1 MASSK
6 FLLVFLIISAG
17 YIFVSNYTLT
27 KGHVARTNGQHVYLR
42 SALWGIAFFVIATA
56 IEAILPKAPSLSS
69 FLHYVPNLF
78 DGNLDPLTST
88 ALIAFELSV
97 IALLILETPIK
108 ISNLIKSDSYFD
120 RLLEKRFKNTLANKA
135 MMALEGSWL
144 AIQLGS
150 YMYATWAE
158 KKSLGNNQIDLMV
171 WDSLLS
177 DSDVIM
183 TCDDSGKVFIGF
195 ALQTPDPKQANE
207 VKAIKIV
214 PIMSGTLCSEYQN
227 LHITTDYTDNFN
239 PFRDTAPDLEDSED
253 DEGLTRFNTAVVVY
267 VKKIR
272 YLRIFDIDIFENFFR
287 RKVCACG
294 NDIYLPRPQHH
305 KLPIAI
311 ASNQQS

>member
-6 FLLVFLIISAG
+6 FLLVFLIIAAG
-17 YIFVSNYTLT
+17 YIFISSHTLT
-27 KGHVARTNGQHVYLR
+27 KGHVARTNGQHVYLK
-42 SALWGIAFFVIATA
+42 SALWGIAFFLLA
-56 IEAILPKAPSLSS
+56 IFIGTILPKVPTLSS
-69 FLHYVPNLF
+69 ALHYVPELF
-78 DGNLDPLTST
+78 NGNLDPLTST
-88 ALIAFELSV
+88 ALIALELSV
-97 IALLILETPIK
+97 ITLILLETPIK
-108 ISNLIKSDSYFD
+108 ISNLIRPDSSFD
-120 RLLEKRFKNTLANKA
+120 RLLEKRFKYTLANKI
-135 MMALEGSWL
+135 MMTLEGGWL

-150 YMYATWAE
+150 NMYAKWAE
-158 KKSLGNNQIDLMV
+158 RKSLGNNQVDLMV

-195 ALQTPDPKQANE
+195 ALQTPDPKQAQE

-227 LHITTDYTDNFN
+227 LHITTDYSDNFS
-239 PFRDTAPDLEDSED
+239 PFFDDALKSEDSE
-253 DEGLTRFNTAVVVY
+253 EQEELTRSNTAVVVY

-272 YLRIFDIDIFENFFR
+272 YLRVFDIDMFENFFR

-294 NDIYLPRPQHH
+294 NDIYQPQPQHH

-311 ASNQQS
+311 SSKQS